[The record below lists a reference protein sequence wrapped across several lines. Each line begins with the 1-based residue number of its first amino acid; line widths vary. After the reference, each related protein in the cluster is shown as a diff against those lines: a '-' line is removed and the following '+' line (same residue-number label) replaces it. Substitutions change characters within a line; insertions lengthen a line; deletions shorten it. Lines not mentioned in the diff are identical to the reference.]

1 MKCYDIKPLNH
12 FHVHKKWTFFNRTH
26 MFLHF
31 LALLITFYY
40 RASFFFKKN
49 YLKYK
54 MVEFLA
60 WLLILVSELMLAFIW
75 VLRQPYYWRPITR
88 TVLPKNLPKDDDLP
102 GIDVFICTADADKE
116 PTFDVM
122 NTVISAMALDYPPHK
137 LHVYLSDDAGTSV
150 TLDGLKD
157 AWVFTTWWLPFC
169 RRYDVK
175 PPCPR
180 AFFEETEKEG
190 KSSEMC
196 IKDRK
201 HIKVYSIIFFLSK
214 VTFCCCNCF

>member
-1 MKCYDIKPLNH
+1 MRYYDTRPLNH
-12 FHVHKKWTFFNRTH
+12 VHVHQKWTFFNRVH
-26 MFLHF
+26 MFLPF

-40 RASFFFKKN
+40 RASGRI
-49 YLKYK
+49 LRRGREYK

-88 TVLPKNLPKDDDLP
+88 TVLPDNLPKDDNLP

-137 LHVYLSDDAGTSV
+137 LHVYLSDDAAASV

-157 AWVFTTWWLPFC
+157 AWVFATWWLPFC
-169 RRYDVK
+169 RRYDIK
-175 PPCPR
+175 LPCPR
-180 AFFEETEKEG
+180 AFFEEIEEEG
-190 KSSEMC
+190 QSSEMF

-201 HIKVYSIIFFLSK
+201 LIQVYSIISFLSK
-214 VTFCCCNCF
+214 VTICYCCF